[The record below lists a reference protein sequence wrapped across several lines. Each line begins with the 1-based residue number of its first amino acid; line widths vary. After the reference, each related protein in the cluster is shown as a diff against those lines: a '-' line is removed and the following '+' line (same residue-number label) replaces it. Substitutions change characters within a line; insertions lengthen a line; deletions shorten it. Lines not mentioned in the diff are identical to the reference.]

1 MEYHKLRAYSCLQK
15 LLSRLAIQDAD
26 VFAAF
31 LLAWA
36 TYRDSAGVSES
47 LKHARGCGDMMR
59 YISASGADTPFLQIF
74 KFLVWDKIS
83 WMILTADSSRFS
95 SVATLSSFG
104 HRVRY
109 YEQLC
114 ITGTPVEAWK
124 STSLEAVNDYLCDL
138 LRTSLVWFHD
148 IAIAEPSYPLGAVSV
163 PVGMANYLRE
173 RISDFELQNVLFN
186 MQQSLRK
193 DNGFIISVEDKEL
206 IQLQFAQLQTI
217 NFLHTIFLSSTIL
230 EGINTTQTTFAA
242 EQLLRNMQAQPRLSS
257 PSTEYYHDYSLLGI
271 AFAGLTLSKE
281 DMTQRISVP
290 VKY

>member
-1 MEYHKLRAYSCLQK
+1 MEYHKLRAYSCLGK
-15 LLSRLAIQDAD
+15 SLSKMAIQDAD

-36 TYRDSAGVSES
+36 TYRDSAGVPES

-59 YISASGADTPFLQIF
+59 YISSSGADTPFLQIF

-95 SVATLSSFG
+95 SVAPLSSFG

-114 ITGTPVEAWK
+114 ITGTPVGAWK
-124 STSLEAVNDYLCDL
+124 SAPLEAVNDYLCDL

-148 IAIAEPSYPLGAVSV
+148 IVIAESSYSLGAVSI
-163 PVGMANYLRE
+163 PAGMANYIRE

-193 DNGFIISVEDKEL
+193 DNGSMISDEDKEV

-217 NFLHTIFLSSTIL
+217 NFLNTILLSPTIL
-230 EGINTTQTTFAA
+230 ERINTAQTTFAA

-257 PSTEYYHDYSLLGI
+257 PLTDYYHDYSLLGI
-271 AFAGLTLSKE
+271 ALAGLTLSKE
-281 DMTQRISVP
+281 DMIQRISFP
-290 VKY
+290 V